1 MAEFSIQA
9 AALTGFRVVR
19 EHPAALGAWA
29 VLMVSVSL
37 LLSVTAVGMAGP
49 QLADLMALGA
59 SPTKDPALILATS
72 GRLGPVCAVLLAT
85 TLVSNAFL
93 GAAMNRAVFNPSD
106 GRAGFLRAGAD
117 ELRQLGLGFLT
128 FLVFAAA
135 YVGLAFVFGLILV
148 FVAVAAKPASPLALG
163 IGFIGV
169 FGGMSFLWVRLSLAS
184 ALTFKVG
191 RIDLFGSWALTR
203 GRFWP
208 LCATY
213 GLALVLIVVVEL
225 LSSLFI
231 GAVGALLGG
240 GDPGGSIAQADL
252 RSLSNYFTPL
262 RFVQIALSACVSALV
277 LPVWLTPPAAIYRG
291 LAPSGLATTFA

>member
-19 EHPAALGAWA
+19 EHPAALGVW
-29 VLMVSVSL
+29 VVFMVSVSL

-49 QLADLMALGA
+49 QLADMLALGA
-59 SPTKDPALILATS
+59 NPTKDPALILATF
-72 GRLGPVCAVLLAT
+72 GRLGPVCAVLLAAT
-85 TLVSNAFL
+85 QVSNAFF

-106 GRAGFLRAGAD
+106 QHVGFLRAGAD
-117 ELRQLGLGFLT
+117 EMRQLGLGLLT
-128 FLVFAAA
+128 FVVFAAV
-135 YVGLAFVFGLILV
+135 YVGLAFVFGLLLG
-148 FVAVAAKPASPLALG
+148 FVAVAANPAAPLAM
-163 IGFIGV
+163 GV
-169 FGGMSFLWVRLSLAS
+169 GVVGVLGGMSFLWVRLSLAS
-184 ALTFKVG
+184 ALTFEVG

-231 GAVGALLGG
+231 GAISALLGG
-240 GDPGGSIAQADL
+240 GDPGGSVARADL
-252 RSLSNYFTPL
+252 MSLSSYFTPL
-262 RFVQIALSACVSALV
+262 RFVQIVLSACVSALV
-277 LPVWLTPPAAIYRG
+277 LPVWLTPPVAIYRG

>member
-19 EHPAALGAWA
+19 EHPAALAVWA

-49 QLADLMALGA
+49 ELADLMALGA
-59 SPTKDPALILATS
+59 SPTRNPALILATF
-72 GRLGPVCAVLLAT
+72 GRLGPVCGVLLAA

-106 GRAGFLRAGAD
+106 GHAGFLRAGAD
-117 ELRQLGLGFLT
+117 ELRQLGLGLLT
-128 FLVFAAA
+128 FMVFAAA
-135 YVGLAFVFGLILV
+135 YVGLAFVFGLVLS
-148 FVAVAAKPASPLALG
+148 FVAMATNPAAPLAMG
-163 IGFIGV
+163 IGVVGV
-169 FGGMSFLWVRLSLAS
+169 LGGMSFLWVRLSLAS
-184 ALTFKVG
+184 ALTFEVG

-213 GLALVLIVVVEL
+213 GLALLLIVVVEL
-225 LSSLFI
+225 LSSLFV

-240 GDPGGSIAQADL
+240 GDPGGSVAQADL
-252 RSLSNYFTPL
+252 RSLASYFTPL

-291 LAPSGLATTFA
+291 LAPSGLAATFA